1 MLVQDI
7 IARRMAAGVN
17 SPGETAVVKVDRI
30 YLQDGNSPTIAR
42 LFREHGFRKV
52 FDPERVGVFF
62 DHSVIWPNAEI
73 AGRIREAMTF
83 CEDIGVRV
91 FRPGDGISHVVAME
105 EGWFE
110 PGSIVL
116 GTDSH
121 TCTGGANQ
129 ALALGMGASDVVAAM
144 ITGET
149 WLRVPE
155 TVRLEVVGTPS
166 RMTRPKDV
174 MLHVL
179 ATFGQDPFLYKSVEW
194 CGDWAEA
201 LSDDGAATV
210 ANMAVEMG
218 AKCAFLPPHGSR
230 RDHLR
235 KIRPNK
241 AADATHPQ
249 SAFALRKTTRKACER
264 IARRAFE
271 IARRRRGKV
280 TAVHKVNVL
289 VLTDGLFLEACRSA
303 AGAHPDVVYE
313 EELVDACAAH
323 LVRAPGDYDVIV
335 TTNLFGDILSNEAAQ
350 VAGSLGLAASLN
362 HGANHGLAQAA
373 HGSAPDIAGQ
383 DKANPASM
391 LNSLVLLLSWMG
403 EVGGDASLVDGARVL
418 ETVVRDVLGCAS
430 FRPPDMGGVAGTSA
444 IQAEILRRVERLGL
458 A

>member
-241 AADATHPQ
+241 AADATHLRLDVSDLPPFVAKPH
-249 SAFALRKTTRKACER
+249 SPGNAFP
-264 IARRAFE
+264 I
-271 IARRRRGKV
+271 
-280 TAVHKVNVL
+280 
-289 VLTDGLFLEACRSA
+289 
-303 AGAHPDVVYE
+303 
-313 EELVDACAAH
+313 DACAGEPVNYVFIGSCTNSRLEDIAEAARVMDGRTVH
-323 LVRAPGDYDVIV
+323 PNVHVLVTPGSKAVLLEAVALGYVETLTRAGAIV
-335 TTNLFGDILSNEAAQ
+335 TPPGCGSCLGTQGSVPARGDRVLTTMNRNFLGRMGNAEADIF
-350 VAGSLGLAASLN
+350 LASPVV
-362 HGANHGLAQAA
+362 AA
-373 HGSAPDIAGQ
+373 HAA
-383 DKANPASM
+383 
-391 LNSLVLLLSWMG
+391 LS
-403 EVGGDASLVDGARVL
+403 GAIPFHSEL
-418 ETVVRDVLGCAS
+418 S
-430 FRPPDMGGVAGTSA
+430 
-444 IQAEILRRVERLGL
+444 
-458 A
+458 

>member
-1 MLVQDI
+1 MLVQDV
-7 IARRMAAGVN
+7 IARRMVAGAN
-17 SPGETAVVKVDRI
+17 SPGETAVVQVDRI

-42 LFREHGFRKV
+42 LFKEHGFGKV
-52 FDPERVGVFF
+52 FDPKRVGVFF

-73 AGRIREAMTF
+73 AGRIREAMAF
-83 CEDIGVRV
+83 CEEIGVRV
-91 FRPGDGISHVVAME
+91 FPPGDGISHVVAME

-155 TVRLEVVGTPS
+155 TVRLEIVGTPS
-166 RMTRPKDV
+166 QMARPKDV

-194 CGDWAEA
+194 CGEWAES

-235 KIRPNK
+235 PIPSV
-241 AADATHPQ
+241 P
-249 SAFALRKTTRKACER
+249 
-264 IARRAFE
+264 
-271 IARRRRGKV
+271 
-280 TAVHKVNVL
+280 
-289 VLTDGLFLEACRSA
+289 A
-303 AGAHPDVVYE
+303 AGGSYLRLDVSGLPPFVARPHAPGNAHPI
-313 EELVDACAAH
+313 DACAGEPVNYVFIGSCTNSRLEDIAEAARVMDGRTVH
-323 LVRAPGDYDVIV
+323 PNVHMLVTPGSKSILLEAMALGYIETLTRAGAIV
-335 TTNLFGDILSNEAAQ
+335 TPPGCGSCLGTQGSVPARGDRVLTTMNRNFLGRMGNAEADIF
-350 VAGSLGLAASLN
+350 LASPIV
-362 HGANHGLAQAA
+362 AA
-373 HGSAPDIAGQ
+373 HAA
-383 DKANPASM
+383 
-391 LNSLVLLLSWMG
+391 LS
-403 EVGGDASLVDGARVL
+403 
-418 ETVVRDVLGCAS
+418 
-430 FRPPDMGGVAGTSA
+430 
-444 IQAEILRRVERLGL
+444 GL
-458 A
+458 IPFHSDLS

>member
-1 MLVQDI
+1 MLVQDV
-7 IARRMAAGVN
+7 IARRLVAGAN
-17 SPGETAVVKVDRI
+17 RPGETAVVKVDRI

-42 LFREHGFRKV
+42 LFKEHGFRKV

-73 AGRIREAMTF
+73 AGRIREAMAF

-91 FRPGDGISHVVAME
+91 FPPGDGISHVVAME

-116 GTDSH
+116 GSDSH

-166 RMTRPKDV
+166 RMARPKDV

-179 ATFGQDPFLYKSVEW
+179 ATFGQDPFLYRSVEW
-194 CGDWAEA
+194 CGDWAEN

-230 RDHLR
+230 REHLR
-235 KIRPNK
+235 AIGSDT
-241 AADATHPQ
+241 ATGATHLRLDVTDLPPFVARPHAPGN
-249 SAFALRKTTRKACER
+249 AFPIDTCAGEPVNYVFIGSCTNSRLED
-264 IARRAFE
+264 IAEA
-271 IARRRRGKV
+271 ARVMDGR
-280 TAVHKVNVL
+280 TVHPGVHVL
-289 VLTDGLFLEACRSA
+289 VTPGSRSVLLEAMALGYVETLTR
-303 AGAHPDVVYE
+303 AGAIVTPPGCGSCLGTQGSVPARGDRVLTTMNRNFLGRMGNAEADIFLASPVV
-313 EELVDACAAH
+313 AAH
-323 LVRAPGDYDVIV
+323 AA
-335 TTNLFGDILSNEAAQ
+335 LS
-350 VAGSLGLAASLN
+350 GHIPFHS
-362 HGANHGLAQAA
+362 
-373 HGSAPDIAGQ
+373 D
-383 DKANPASM
+383 
-391 LNSLVLLLSWMG
+391 LS
-403 EVGGDASLVDGARVL
+403 
-418 ETVVRDVLGCAS
+418 
-430 FRPPDMGGVAGTSA
+430 
-444 IQAEILRRVERLGL
+444 
-458 A
+458 

>member
-174 MLHVL
+174 KLHVL

-241 AADATHPQ
+241 AADATHLRLDVSDLPPFVAKPH
-249 SAFALRKTTRKACER
+249 SPGNAFP
-264 IARRAFE
+264 I
-271 IARRRRGKV
+271 
-280 TAVHKVNVL
+280 
-289 VLTDGLFLEACRSA
+289 
-303 AGAHPDVVYE
+303 
-313 EELVDACAAH
+313 DACAGEPVNYVFIGSCTNSRLEDIAEAARVMDGRTVH
-323 LVRAPGDYDVIV
+323 PNVHVLVTPGSKAVLLEAVALGYVETLTRAGAIV
-335 TTNLFGDILSNEAAQ
+335 TPPGCGSCLGTQGSVPARGDRVLTTMNRNFLGRMGNAEADIF
-350 VAGSLGLAASLN
+350 LASPVV
-362 HGANHGLAQAA
+362 AA
-373 HGSAPDIAGQ
+373 HAA
-383 DKANPASM
+383 
-391 LNSLVLLLSWMG
+391 LS
-403 EVGGDASLVDGARVL
+403 GAIPFHSEL
-418 ETVVRDVLGCAS
+418 S
-430 FRPPDMGGVAGTSA
+430 
-444 IQAEILRRVERLGL
+444 
-458 A
+458 

>member
-7 IARRMAAGVN
+7 IARRMVAGAN

-42 LFREHGFRKV
+42 LFKEHGFRKV

-155 TVRLEVVGTPS
+155 TVQLEVVGTPS

-235 KIRPNK
+235 EIRPN
-241 AADATHPQ
+241 T
-249 SAFALRKTTRKACER
+249 
-264 IARRAFE
+264 
-271 IARRRRGKV
+271 
-280 TAVHKVNVL
+280 
-289 VLTDGLFLEACRSA
+289 A
-303 AGAHPDVVYE
+303 AGATHLRLDVSDLPPFVAKPHSPGNAFPI
-313 EELVDACAAH
+313 DACAGEPVNYVFIGSCTNSRLEDIAEAARIMDGRTVH
-323 LVRAPGDYDVIV
+323 PNVHVLVTPGSKAVLLEAMALGYVETLTRAGAIV
-335 TTNLFGDILSNEAAQ
+335 TPPGCGSCLGTQGSVPARGDRVLTTMNRNFLGRMGNAEADIF
-350 VAGSLGLAASLN
+350 LASPVV
-362 HGANHGLAQAA
+362 AA
-373 HGSAPDIAGQ
+373 HAA
-383 DKANPASM
+383 
-391 LNSLVLLLSWMG
+391 LS
-403 EVGGDASLVDGARVL
+403 GAIPFHSDL
-418 ETVVRDVLGCAS
+418 S
-430 FRPPDMGGVAGTSA
+430 
-444 IQAEILRRVERLGL
+444 
-458 A
+458 